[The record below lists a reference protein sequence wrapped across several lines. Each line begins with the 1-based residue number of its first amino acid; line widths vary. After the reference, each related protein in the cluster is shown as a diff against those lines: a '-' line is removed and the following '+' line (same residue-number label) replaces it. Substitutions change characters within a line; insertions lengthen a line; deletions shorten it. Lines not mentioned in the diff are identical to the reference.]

1 MPSEG
6 ETKLFV
12 HGVRDTCPRSV
23 LEDEFSKIGPVTDV
37 YITEKGYA
45 FVTMTNSEDADDA
58 ARKLNGTTVDG
69 QELKVEIAHGRSR
82 RGSRGGGYRGRF
94 GGNDR
99 GRFEGGGRYHDN
111 NERSERRSYGDRGD
125 RGDRDDRGGRDDRRD
140 CGDRRDRGD
149 RRDHGGERGGY

>member
-69 QELKVEIAHGRSR
+69 QELKVEIAHGRGR
-82 RGSRGGGYRGRF
+82 RGSRGGGYRGRY
-94 GGNDR
+94 GGSDR
-99 GRFEGGGRYHDN
+99 GRFGGGGGGGGGGRYHDN
-111 NERSERRSYGDRGD
+111 NGRSDRRSYGSGGGGGGYSRSGGDRGD
-125 RGDRDDRGGRDDRRD
+125 RGDRGGDW
-140 CGDRRDRGD
+140 
-149 RRDHGGERGGY
+149 GGY